1 MGPAYTGKDGLLH
14 NVTLPYPSTMGEIES
29 ADRLQLGRWV
39 RFLPSPG
46 LGAIGKNQKEFKIIA
61 DEEKDKLTHIM
72 ERFEFLGGWDSPLSK
87 YIGWTL

>member
-1 MGPAYTGKDGLLH
+1 MAAYTGKDGLLH
-14 NVTLPYPSTMGEIES
+14 NNMLPYPSTMGEIEN

-46 LGAIGKNQKEFKIIA
+46 LGAIGKNQKEFKISA

-72 ERFEFLGGWDSPLSK
+72 ERFEYLGGWDSTLSK
-87 YIGWTL
+87 AIGWTL